1 MAKSVLAMKHV
12 SKLFQE
18 KDSWETSEIYDRLI
32 VMKYRNIPTKTQLH
46 RLLLKDH
53 YNVNSQKKHI
63 LALWKKK
70 PQKEKLVEVIE

>member
-1 MAKSVLAMKHV
+1 MAKGVIAMQHV

-32 VMKYRNIPTKTQLH
+32 DMKYRNMPTKTQLH
-46 RLLLKDH
+46 RLLLKEH
-53 YNVNSQKKHI
+53 YNVNSKSRHT

-70 PQKEKLVEVIE
+70 PQKEKLVEVFE